1 MRTRQ
6 QDIGDR
12 NIVGK
17 RVEQRRK
24 AINMKQKELLEQ
36 LKARGVELN
45 SSGLS
50 KLEGQLRRVMDYEL
64 VALADTLGVS
74 INWLLGLED

>member
-36 LKARGVELN
+36 LKVREL
-45 SSGLS
+45 S
-50 KLEGQLRRVMDYEL
+50 
-64 VALADTLGVS
+64 
-74 INWLLGLED
+74 